1 MQLITEITKGLPA
14 SAHKIA
20 AGDALI
26 SINGE
31 PVHDI
36 IDYQYLCAA
45 ERLKLSLL
53 NKSGENYTRVINKR
67 EEEPLGLEFGSGLMS
82 RVNSC
87 KNKCMFCFIDQM
99 PKGTRQTL
107 HFKDDDWRMSF
118 IMGNYITLTNID
130 DAEFARIIK
139 RRVSPLYISVH
150 STNGDIRKSLM
161 RNPGAARIMERL
173 RSLYGAKLSFHCQ
186 IVCCPGI
193 NDGESLNNTLNDLCS
208 LYPYARSVAVVPVG
222 LTKFREGLAP
232 LRSFMQDEA
241 KAAVGQI
248 SRFAAECKNK
258 IGTSFVFAS
267 DEFILLAGEELPPYE
282 YYEDFE
288 QIENGVGLLR
298 LFEYDFLD
306 ALSEQSPL
314 KKSVGFDVAGG
325 TVAHKFFVSLYEVLK
340 RYNIDYNLYAIRNDY
355 FGGGVTVGGLVTG
368 GDLIRQLEGRLKH
381 DVLLIPGQMLRE
393 NEDIFLDDISVSD
406 AAESLNVKIIP
417 VRGGGEDWVDTIFSL
432 PGNRR

>member
-1 MQLITEITKGLPA
+1 MKGSPA

-36 IDYQYLCAA
+36 IDYQYLCA
-45 ERLKLSLL
+45 EQRLTLSLL
-53 NKSGENYTRVINKR
+53 NKSGESYTSVVDKT
-67 EEEPLGLEFGSGLMS
+67 EEESLGLEFGSGLMS

-87 KNKCMFCFIDQM
+87 NNKCMFCFIDQM
-99 PKGTRQTL
+99 PKGTRPTL

-130 DAEFARIIK
+130 DDEFARIIK

-150 STNGDIRKSLM
+150 STNGDIRKTLM
-161 RNPGAARIMERL
+161 RNPGAVRIIERL
-173 RSLYGAKLSFHCQ
+173 KALYDAKLSFHCQ

-193 NDGESLNNTLNDLCS
+193 NDGESLRSTLNDLRS
-208 LYPYARSVAVVPVG
+208 LYPFARSVAVVPVG

-232 LRSFMQDEA
+232 LRSFTQDEA
-241 KAAVGQI
+241 RAAVAQI
-248 SRFAAECKNK
+248 SRFAAECKNEF
-258 IGTSFVFAS
+258 GTSFAFAS
-267 DEFILLAGEELPPYE
+267 DEFMLLAGETLPSYD
-282 YYEDFE
+282 YYENFE

-298 LFEYDFLD
+298 LFEYDFMD
-306 ALSEQSPL
+306 ALCD
-314 KKSVGFDVAGG
+314 KSTPKNQTGFDAAGG
-325 TVAHKFFVSLYEVLK
+325 MAAHKFFVSLYGVLK
-340 RYNIDYNLYAIRNDY
+340 RYNINYKLHAVRNDY

-368 GDLIRQLEGRLKH
+368 QDLINQLKGRVEN

-393 NEDIFLDDISVSD
+393 NEDVFLDDISVSE
-406 AAESLNVKIIP
+406 AAKQLNVRIIP
-417 VRGGGEDWVDTIFSL
+417 VRGGGEAWVEAIFDL
-432 PGNRR
+432 TGQ